1 MATSRRR
8 CGKGGLKSLPGTRD
22 TMHQSLTR
30 TIPGP
35 LSVLS
40 STGRRRQ
47 ARRKAWLRFTRHLI
61 QLRHRYIVPL
71 LAAGGAAE
79 GMILH
84 AAAQAL
90 AVSWQFSGGTLSVA
104 LNIGEE
110 RAAMPEI
117 PGEVIFSWPE
127 RQEAL
132 SPNSIVVRFAHGEAS
147 S

>member
-1 MATSRRR
+1 M
-8 CGKGGLKSLPGTRD
+8 
-22 TMHQSLTR
+22 
-30 TIPGP
+30 
-35 LSVLS
+35 
-40 STGRRRQ
+40 
-47 ARRKAWLRFTRHLI
+47 
-61 QLRHRYIVPL
+61 
-71 LAAGGAAE
+71 E